1 MKTWKLFWLVVFLVF
16 LGVVGSF
23 YVFVRTYNPTSK
35 SFSRKYVYKLF
46 NNFGSVDMVGKLVPN
61 WDFVYGYF
69 VYDAFSNEKKFVNI
83 KPKQTDDLTY
93 LPSFHTDLFN
103 ITGEVS
109 ADNSN
114 NVELER
120 KGKKYLIEL
129 RPYTKYYVVDPGATD
144 LKVINSSRDKT
155 LFVGGGSVTVLAYFD
170 QRQNKYV
177 ALSIG
182 KSSR

>member
-1 MKTWKLFWLVVFLVF
+1 MFLVF
-16 LGVVGSF
+16 LGTIGGF
-23 YVFVRTYNPTSK
+23 YVFIRTYKPTTK
-35 SFSRKYVYKLF
+35 SLSRKYVYRLF
-46 NNFGSVDMVGKLVPN
+46 DSFDGVDMVGKLIPN

-69 VYDAFSNEKKFVNI
+69 VYDAFSNGEKFVNT

-93 LPSFHTDLFN
+93 LPSFHMDLFN

-114 NVELER
+114 NIELER

-129 RPYTKYYVVDPGATD
+129 RPYTKYYVVDPGMTD
-144 LKVINSSRDKT
+144 LKVTNGSRDKI

-170 QRQNKYV
+170 QSQDKYV

-182 KSSR
+182 KSNQ